1 VFERAVCPDHG
12 GEKTGS
18 VHELGRFREN
28 LDVEHRCLVY
38 ALDLSSFSNVL
49 RIHHECLLA
58 GRSCG
63 VWDLDISTMT
73 RRYRVLLRQGTVE

>member
-1 VFERAVCPDHG
+1 MLG

-18 VHELGRFREN
+18 VHKFGRFREN
-28 LDVEHRCLVY
+28 LDVE
-38 ALDLSSFSNVL
+38 
-49 RIHHECLLA
+49 LA